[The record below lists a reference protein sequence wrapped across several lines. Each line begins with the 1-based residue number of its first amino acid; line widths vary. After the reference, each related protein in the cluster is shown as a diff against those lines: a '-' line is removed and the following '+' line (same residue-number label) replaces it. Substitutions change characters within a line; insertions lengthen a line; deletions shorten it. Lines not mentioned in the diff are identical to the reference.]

1 MWLQAGLKAADGITS
16 FITANRDAKYRK
28 KLQEYN
34 NAMTMLANAQN
45 QNAITTNQN
54 AAVERSV
61 MEQFNIE
68 RSRYTTIA
76 QAEVSAAASDTAGRS
91 VNQTLYQIERS
102 AEEADGNRM
111 ADLEMQLAG
120 FQQQRLNSSM
130 QANQQIDYS
139 FIPRP
144 NPVTSMLGIATD
156 IYKVKQRNNPSTI

>member
-1 MWLQAGLKAADGITS
+1 MWLQAGLKASDGITS
-16 FITANRDAKYRK
+16 FITAKRDAKYRQQ
-28 KLQEYN
+28 LQDYN
-34 NAMTMLANAQN
+34 NAMTRLANAQN

-54 AAVERSV
+54 AAIERSV

-91 VNQTLYQIERS
+91 VNQTLYQVERS
-102 AEEADGNRM
+102 AEEADSNRM

-139 FIPRP
+139 FIPSP

-156 IYKVKQRNNPSTI
+156 IYKVKQRNNPTTI